1 MISSANEYRI
11 PLRFGDQILAVSKI
25 HESDF
30 TAAHHETLSELK
42 YDQRALHFPD
52 PRWCALYLG
61 AGEEKAVFCVCDQDR
76 RVFAVEMIDERH
88 YLNGRFVGGE
98 YFFNKRV
105 KSLATVKAN
114 ADSEFGLTF
123 TGLIKVREFVY
134 GYEWARFQFDPRK
147 RIALD
152 SVLTGFLQSALAAQ
166 FREYQAHYKDVHAR
180 NVLFEIRDW
189 RQSGVPIITKNW
201 AGKIQTP
208 KIRLQ
213 PVDVR

>member
-1 MISSANEYRI
+1 LNRVF
-11 PLRFGDQILAVSKI
+11 PLPFGDQILTVSKI
-25 HESDF
+25 QESDF
-30 TAAHHETLSELK
+30 SAAHHETLSEMK
-42 YDQRALHFPD
+42 YDERALHFLD

-61 AGEEKAVFCVCDQDR
+61 AGEEKAVFCVCDHER
-76 RVFAVEMIDERH
+76 RVFAVELIDERH
-88 YLNGRFVGGE
+88 YLNGRFVGGK

-105 KSLATVKAN
+105 KTLADVKAN

-147 RIALD
+147 KGWLD
-152 SVLTGFLQSALAAQ
+152 NPLTAFLQSMLMPQ
-166 FREYQAHYKDVHAR
+166 FNTYQAHYKDVHAR

-189 RQSGVPIITKNW
+189 RQSGVPIIMKNW
-201 AGKIQTP
+201 AGKVQTL
-208 KIRLQ
+208 KIGLQ